1 MEQQKTLDLVKRKS
15 TYKLIIPADVE
26 RKIRHLCQRVPNVE
40 WSGTLFFTSEGSME
54 DGSLVITCKDIYVMD
69 IGSAGYTEFDMSP
82 EVISY
87 MCDNPDLLGMQM
99 GLIHSHNNM
108 ATFFS
113 GTDTATLKEE
123 GRDRNHFV
131 SLIVN
136 NEGTYTAAITRKV
149 KSTKTIQESYS
160 YGSFEDAIVTGTNS
174 YQEEVEFIE
183 YFGLDITK
191 EGNNFS
197 FQELDNR
204 LAEIRKRKASVPSTP
219 TKIVTATSV
228 TYPRLKDETERTVPT
243 LFTKSEMEGMKKETL
258 NHTEPT
264 EQELPFTTQNI
275 SEADLKHVLLQ
286 LITGS
291 IILRDTSKVDVRKW
305 AATMPQV
312 FGERFGRSEGGL
324 KRFSQWADSHC
335 EFLIY
340 DKEPVGLDASEEA
353 DWIASLAM
361 ALYEELDALPKN
373 EYIETLKEI
382 TEQWIMQ

>member
-1 MEQQKTLDLVKRKS
+1 
-15 TYKLIIPADVE
+15 
-26 RKIRHLCQRVPNVE
+26 
-40 WSGTLFFTSEGSME
+40 
-54 DGSLVITCKDIYVMD
+54 
-69 IGSAGYTEFDMSP
+69 
-82 EVISY
+82 
-87 MCDNPDLLGMQM
+87 
-99 GLIHSHNNM
+99 M

-160 YGSFEDAIVTGTNS
+160 YGSFEDTTVTGVDS

-191 EGNNFS
+191 EGDNFS

-204 LAEIRKRKASVPSTP
+204 LAEIRKRKSVILPAP
-219 TKIVTATSV
+219 NNIVTGV
-228 TYPRLKDETERTVPT
+228 TYPRPKDENNRTTPS
-243 LFTKSEMEGMKKETL
+243 LFTRDELEGRIENEPPRSIK
-258 NHTEPT
+258 PT
-264 EQELPFTTQNI
+264 EEELPFTPQNI
-275 SEADLKHVLLQ
+275 SGADLQHVLLQ

-291 IILRDTSKVDVRKW
+291 IILRDTSKIDVKKW

-312 FGERFGRSEGGL
+312 FGDRFGRSKEGL
-324 KRFSQWADSHC
+324 KNFEQWADGHC

-340 DKEPVGLDASEEA
+340 DKEPSGLDSDGEA
-353 DWIASLAM
+353 DWIASFAM

-373 EYIETLKEI
+373 EYIEILKGI
-382 TEQWIMQ
+382 TEQWMIQ

>member
-1 MEQQKTLDLVKRKS
+1 MEKQTLSLIKRKS
-15 TYKLIIPADVE
+15 TYKLIIPSDVE
-26 RKIRHLCQRVPNVE
+26 RKIRHLCHKVPNVE

-69 IGSAGYTEFDMSP
+69 IGSATYTEFDMSP

-87 MCDNPDLLGMQM
+87 MCENPDLLGMQM

-113 GTDTATLKEE
+113 GTDTATLNEE

-136 NEGTYTAAITRKV
+136 NEGTYTAAITRKI
-149 KSTKTIQESYS
+149 KATKTIQESYS
-160 YGSFEDAIVTGTNS
+160 YGSFEDTTVTGVNN

-191 EGNNFS
+191 EGETFS

-204 LAEIRKRKASVPSTP
+204 LAEIRKRKASTP
-219 TKIVTATSV
+219 TKVITHTGPV
-228 TYPRLKDETERTVPT
+228 YPMLEEEKRQSYPT
-243 LFTKSEMEGMKKETL
+243 LFTQDKVEDARNTQL
-258 NHTEPT
+258 DEPT
-264 EQELPFTTQNI
+264 KEELSTQSYSI
-275 SEADLKHVLLQ
+275 SEDDLQHVLLQ

-291 IILRDTSKVDVRKW
+291 IIIRDTSKIDVTKW
-305 AATMPQV
+305 ASTMPQI
-312 FGERFGRSEGGL
+312 FGDRFGRDEEGIN
-324 KRFSQWADSHC
+324 RFKLWADAHC

-340 DKEPVGLDASEEA
+340 DKEPEGLIAEEETNWVTDFA
-353 DWIASLAM
+353 V
-361 ALYEELDALPKN
+361 ALYQELFALPKN
-373 EYIETLKEI
+373 KYIEILKEI
-382 TEQWIMQ
+382 VGQWMIS

>member
-1 MEQQKTLDLVKRKS
+1 MEQQKPLDLVRRKS

-26 RKIRHLCQRVPNVE
+26 RKIRHLCHKVPNVE
-40 WSGTLFFTSEGSME
+40 WSGTLFFTYEGSME
-54 DGSLVITCKDIYVMD
+54 DDSLVITCKDIYVMD

-160 YGSFEDAIVTGTNS
+160 YGSFEDTTVTGTNS

-191 EGNNFS
+191 EGDNFS

-204 LAEIRKRKASVPSTP
+204 LAEIRKRKSSIPATP
-219 TKIVTATSV
+219 AKVVTNTSV
-228 TYPRLKDETERTVPT
+228 TYPRAKDEPTRIAPT
-243 LFTKSEMEGMKKETL
+243 LFTQAELEGMESEPPRSIK
-258 NHTEPT
+258 PT
-264 EQELPFTTQNI
+264 EEELPFTTQNI
-275 SEADLKHVLLQ
+275 SEADLQHVLLQ

-291 IILRDTSKVDVRKW
+291 IILRDTSKIDVKKW

-312 FGERFGRSEGGL
+312 FGDRFGRSKEGL
-324 KRFSQWADSHC
+324 KHFEQWADSHC

-340 DKEPVGLDASEEA
+340 DKEPNDLDANGEA
-353 DWIASLAM
+353 DWIASFAM

-373 EYIETLKEI
+373 EYIEILKEI
-382 TEQWIMQ
+382 TEQWMIQ